1 MRILRNYIL
10 KEFFNLFFLSLG
22 LFTFVMLLGNII
34 KIANLIISKKV
45 EFIEMMKLFG
55 YLIPYL
61 LTYTIPISI
70 LNALLMSL
78 GRLSSDNEI
87 IAMRASG
94 INIIYL
100 IIPLLIIGLIFSL
113 LLFILNDSVIPYTHF
128 ASRKALTEIGIKN
141 PAAFLEPG
149 VFIDSFQNY
158 IIFIYHIQE
167 NKLYNIRI
175 YEPQPGN
182 RPARTII
189 AKKGEF
195 VSIPEKS
202 MVKLK
207 LIDGTSDEPDPENP
221 YNFYK
226 LNFKTYFIN
235 LSLSNSIQQIQK
247 EKKPKDM
254 NFKELRQYIRKMK
267 NMGIDATPAIS
278 HLQERMA
285 LSFSCFIFA
294 LIGSAIGLIT
304 RRREK
309 SINLGLAF
317 LIIGIYYLLLL
328 GAEALCMNGFINPQI
343 GMWVPNLLLGTLGVF
358 LLYRVGRM

>member
-1 MRILRNYIL
+1 M
-10 KEFFNLFFLSLG
+10 
-22 LFTFVMLLGNII
+22 
-34 KIANLIISKKV
+34 
-45 EFIEMMKLFG
+45 
-55 YLIPYL
+55 
-61 LTYTIPISI
+61 
-70 LNALLMSL
+70 

-87 IAMRASG
+87 IAIRASG
-94 INIIYL
+94 VNIIYL
-100 IIPLLIIGLIFSL
+100 IIPLLIIGLVFSL
-113 LLFILNDSVIPYTHF
+113 FLFILNDSVIPYTHF

-149 VFIDSFQNY
+149 IFIDAFQNY
-158 IIFIYHIQE
+158 IIFIYHIQD

-175 YEPQPGN
+175 YEPQPDN

-195 VSIPEKS
+195 VGIPEKS
-202 MVKLK
+202 MVKIK
-207 LIDGTSDEPDPENP
+207 LIDGTSDEPDPKNP

-235 LSLSNSIQQIQK
+235 LNLSDSLQQDQK

-254 NFKELRQYIRKMK
+254 NFRELRQYIEKMK
-267 NMGIDATPAIS
+267 NMGIDPTPAIS

-304 RRREK
+304 HRREK
-309 SINLGLAF
+309 SINIGLAF
-317 LIIGIYYLLLL
+317 LIVGIYYLLLL
-328 GAEALCMNGFINPQI
+328 GAEALCINRFINPQI
-343 GMWVPNLLLGTLGVF
+343 GMWLPNIILGILGIF
-358 LLYRVGRM
+358 LIYRVYRM

>member
-10 KEFFNLFFLSLG
+10 KEFFVLFFLSLG

-45 EFIEMMKLFG
+45 DFIEIMKLFG
-55 YLIPYL
+55 YFIPYL

-70 LNALLMSL
+70 LTALLISL

-100 IIPLLIIGLIFSL
+100 IIPLLVIGLIFSL
-113 LLFILNDSVIPYTHF
+113 ILFILNDSIIPYTHF
-128 ASRKALTEIGIKN
+128 ASRKAITEIGIKN

-158 IIFIYHIQE
+158 VIFIYHIQE
-167 NKLYNIRI
+167 NKIYNIRI
-175 YEPQPGN
+175 YEPQPDN

-235 LSLSNSIQQIQK
+235 LNLSNSIQQIQK

-254 NFKELRQYIRKMK
+254 NFKELRQYIEKMK
-267 NMGIDATPAIS
+267 KMGVDTTPAIS

-309 SINLGLAF
+309 SINLGVAF
-317 LIIGIYYLLLL
+317 LIVGIYYLLLL
-328 GAEALCMNGFINPQI
+328 GAEALCMNGFIKPQI
-343 GMWVPNLLLGTLGVF
+343 GMWLPNILLGILGIS
-358 LLYRVGRM
+358 LLYRLCRM

>member
-1 MRILRNYIL
+1 MRILRSYIL
-10 KEFFNLFFLSLG
+10 KEFFALFFLSLA
-22 LFTFVMLLGNII
+22 LFSFVMLVGNII
-34 KIANLIISKKV
+34 KVVNLIISKKV
-45 EFIEMMKLFG
+45 DFIEIMKLFG

-70 LNALLMSL
+70 LTSLLMSM

-128 ASRKALTEIGIKN
+128 ASQKALTEIGIRN

-149 VFIDSFQNY
+149 VFIDAFQNY
-158 IIFIYHIQE
+158 IIFIYHIQD

-202 MVKLK
+202 TIKIKLM
-207 LIDGTSDEPDPENP
+207 DGTSDEPDPENP

-235 LSLSNSIQQIQK
+235 LSLSSNIQQVQK

-254 NFKELRQYIRKMK
+254 NFKELRQYIEKMK
-267 NMGIDATPAIS
+267 NMGVDPTPAIS
-278 HLQERMA
+278 YLQERMA

-294 LIGSAIGLIT
+294 LIGSTIGLIT

-317 LIIGIYYLLLL
+317 LIVGIYYLLLL
-328 GAEALCMNGFINPQI
+328 GAEALCMNGFINPQL
-343 GMWVPNLLLGTLGVF
+343 GMWIPNFLLGALGIF
-358 LLYRVGRM
+358 LLYRVCVY